1 MQDTTVAI
9 IIVNYKTGHL
19 VAESL
24 QRLSQTQIHG
34 LHLAVYV
41 VDNASPD
48 DSLAVIDESIRQL
61 QAQAWAHLIAHP
73 HNGGFAA
80 GNNVGFKAATEGTKQ
95 PDYFFLLNPD
105 ACVQPDTL
113 SNLLAFASQ
122 QTTPAILGCQL
133 LDEHLTARPSAF
145 RFPGALSEFQRGA
158 SLGLIDRLCPSSRVS
173 MPVTSVAHEADWVSG
188 AAFLV
193 PRMILDTVGPMD
205 EGYFLYYEEV
215 DFMRKAKNAG
225 FKIWSVPQ
233 SRVIHLAGA
242 STGIVTGKTKA
253 KKMPHYWYQSW
264 RRYFIGAKGLAG
276 AWACGLLWL
285 LGRTIN
291 QMLALVVPRRRDSGG
306 HHVSDF
312 VRYALLNQEPR
323 S

>member
-9 IIVNYKTGHL
+9 IIVNYKTGRL

-24 QRLSQTQIHG
+24 HRLSQLQMPSVG
-34 LHLAVYV
+34 LAVYV

-48 DSLAVIDESIRQL
+48 DSLSIIDQSILRL
-61 QAQAWAHLIAHP
+61 KAQAWVHLIAHP
-73 HNGGFAA
+73 NNGGFAA
-80 GNNVGFKAATEGTKQ
+80 GNNVGFKAATEGNDR

-113 SNLLAFASQ
+113 SSLLAFARQ
-122 QTTPAILGCQL
+122 QTDPAILGCQL
-133 LDEHLTARPSAF
+133 LDEQLTARPSAF

-158 SLGLIDRLCPSSRVS
+158 SLGLIDRLYPTSRVS
-173 MPVTSVAHEADWVSG
+173 MPVTSMAHEADWVSG

-193 PRMILDTVGPMD
+193 PKVILDTVGLMD

-215 DFMRKAKNAG
+215 DFMRKIKNAG

-264 RRYFIGAKGLAG
+264 RRYFVGAKGLTG

-285 LGRTIN
+285 LGKAVN
-291 QMLALVVPRRRDSGG
+291 QMLALFVPRRRESGG